1 MKIQSSPP
9 THPTSRDTP
18 VREAAPTT
26 RRQAPAGHTENS
38 TFERISKPRAR
49 RLPAEA
55 VSPLGM
61 AFEKIPATTV
71 TADVRLLEENVEA
84 WLSILHTLDKGTGP
98 VDASYFILQ
107 RDIFGMAFLGGL
119 LHRAKEGDPVR
130 LMADAQG
137 DSFGRKGFT
146 LSFRGQDYLQ
156 ELAGSGNAEVRVYH
170 PLHKKALR
178 AMTEDLARFGA
189 VANNHDKVLRRNEL
203 VITGGRNISKDYFTS
218 PEDRSDV
225 YRDTDVLLT
234 GKAASREAK
243 KAFDAEWDQESIHF
257 SAAGDMFGNLRRR
270 DAEMLGAYAMMR
282 AWTEADARLPAALS
296 AADKAS
302 LRTSSALRSGMA
314 DRLLAIALS
323 DGKKLGVTHEPTI
336 FEKQNLKK
344 LALELAGYP
353 ELHGAFRD
361 FDLESQMI
369 PNQAVKIL
377 DRTSAATNQTDEIGH
392 ALVAIADR
400 AKERIVI
407 QNPYVVLT
415 KAAIAALER
424 ASARGVKIELY
435 TNSPASTDSVLTQ
448 AFFLEDWPRLLARI
462 PNLRIFVH
470 TGEQKLHAK
479 TALADDEIGLVSSVN
494 LDLLSEK
501 INGEIAMLAH
511 SRGLTH
517 KLAQSYA
524 TDVANPAHGIREY
537 RIERNPDGSPIIRDG
552 EPVIAFG
559 PRDHVG
565 GFKMF
570 QLGVLQWL
578 VRQARKLPLLS
589 DIPRPALS
597 SGA

>member
-156 ELAGSGNAEVRVYH
+156 ELVGSGNAEVRVYH

-178 AMTEDLARFGA
+178 AMAVDVARFGA
-189 VANNHDKVLRRNEL
+189 VASNHDKVLRRDEF
-203 VITGGRNISKDYFTS
+203 VISGGRNISKDYFTS
-218 PEDRSDV
+218 PEDRGDV

-243 KAFDAEWDQESIHF
+243 KAFDAEWEQESVHF
-257 SAAGDMFGNLRRR
+257 SAYRDLFGNLRRR

-296 AADKAS
+296 PADKAS
-302 LRTSSALRSGMA
+302 LRTDSEFRSGMA
-314 DRLLAIALS
+314 DRLLAIALA
-323 DGKKLGVTHEPTI
+323 DAKELGVEHEPTF
-336 FEKQNLKK
+336 FERQSLKK

-353 ELHGAFRD
+353 ELHGAGRT
-361 FDLESQMI
+361 FDITDGLI
-369 PNQAVKIL
+369 PDQALKIL
-377 DRTSAATNQTDEIGH
+377 DRTSAATNQTNEIGH
-392 ALVAIADR
+392 ALAAIADR

-415 KAAIAALER
+415 RGAVAALER
-424 ASARGVKIELY
+424 ASARGVKIELH

-479 TALADDEIGLVSSVN
+479 TALADDEIAFISSYN
-494 LDLLSEK
+494 MDLLSEQ
-501 INGEIAMLAH
+501 INGEIAVLAH
-511 SRGLTH
+511 SRSLT
-517 KLAQSYA
+517 KELAQSYA
-524 TDVANPAHGIREY
+524 ADAANPAHGMMEY
-537 RIERNPDGSPIIRDG
+537 KIERNADGSPVIRDG

-578 VRQARKLPLLS
+578 VRQARKLPMLA
-589 DIPRPALS
+589 DIPRPALG